1 MQILRLAW
9 DRLRVITAVIGDV
22 QGRLIAMVFYYT
34 LLVPFGVGARLFTD
48 PLRRHAGSAWL
59 ERPPVDSSLDDA
71 RMQG

>member
-48 PLRRHAGSAWL
+48 PLRRHTGSAWL